1 MASAGLLPSDAAKH
15 VNQQLHCKLQTMKRL
30 LQAKLKLENLAGGGG
45 NDTMEDFGVA
55 FKHFKNDT
63 SHRLK
68 TAYSY
73 DIKDDAT
80 YRQVQKIEKRMR
92 KYYEH
97 RKQWK

>member
-1 MASAGLLPSDAAKH
+1 MD
-15 VNQQLHCKLQTMKRL
+15 
-30 LQAKLKLENLAGGGG
+30 
-45 NDTMEDFGVA
+45 DFGVA

-80 YRQVQKIEKRMR
+80 YKQVQKIEKRMR
-92 KYYEH
+92 KYYENS
-97 RKQWK
+97 KA